1 MTQDERWNIRYKE
14 MMDFM
19 EKNHRNPSK
28 HYDEE
33 RNMHTFVKHCKKQ
46 LNAGQLKEPVPVVPK
61 YWTLT
66 PYGNKMMMKLKAIK
80 KENSAK

>member
-1 MTQDERWNIRYKE
+1 MTQDERWQIRYQE
-14 MMDFM
+14 VIDFI

-46 LNAGQLKEPVPVVPK
+46 LNAGQLKEDRLERFNKLLELVEK
-61 YWTLT
+61 YKHVNQ
-66 PYGNKMMMKLKAIK
+66 YQ
-80 KENSAK
+80 

>member
-14 MMDFM
+14 VMDFM

-28 HYDEE
+28 HYNEE

-46 LNAGQLKEPVPVVPK
+46 LNAGQLKEDRIERFNKLLELAEK
-61 YWTLT
+61 YKHVNQ
-66 PYGNKMMMKLKAIK
+66 YQ
-80 KENSAK
+80 

>member
-1 MTQDERWNIRYKE
+1 MTQDERWQIRYQE
-14 MMDFM
+14 VIDFI

-46 LNAGQLKEPVPVVPK
+46 LNAGQLKEDRIERFNKLLELAEK
-61 YWTLT
+61 YKHVNQ
-66 PYGNKMMMKLKAIK
+66 YQ
-80 KENSAK
+80 